1 MVYVN
6 YVQTHPRASAKN
18 LARIKPAIPLK
29 CLTNVSNMCLK
40 MYIIYTWKFYIQK
53 LVFVEGN
60 ENESLL
66 ARRILLERVHCTHT
80 IDCVEEFWLCEKIVV
95 IPSILHDGKCCG
107 SQKHILYIYLYMKN
121 QREIFS
127 EKIHS
132 SKSSNRKIADRKR
145 NLEVN
150 EWKKCSLIKLKNMAK
165 GGGAGKQ

>member
-1 MVYVN
+1 
-6 YVQTHPRASAKN
+6 
-18 LARIKPAIPLK
+18 
-29 CLTNVSNMCLK
+29 
-40 MYIIYTWKFYIQK
+40 
-53 LVFVEGN
+53 
-60 ENESLL
+60 
-66 ARRILLERVHCTHT
+66 
-80 IDCVEEFWLCEKIVV
+80 
-95 IPSILHDGKCCG
+95 
-107 SQKHILYIYLYMKN
+107 MKN

>member
-107 SQKHILYIYLYMKN
+107 SQKHILYIYLYIWKISAKYF
-121 QREIFS
+121 QKKSIPLKAEIGRLQMENS
-127 EKIHS
+127 I
-132 SKSSNRKIADRKR
+132 
-145 NLEVN
+145 
-150 EWKKCSLIKLKNMAK
+150 
-165 GGGAGKQ
+165 